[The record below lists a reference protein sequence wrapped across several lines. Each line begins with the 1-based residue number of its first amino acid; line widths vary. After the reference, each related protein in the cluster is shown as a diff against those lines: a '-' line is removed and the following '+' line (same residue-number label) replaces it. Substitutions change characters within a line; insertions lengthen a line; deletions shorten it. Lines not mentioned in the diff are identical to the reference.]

1 MDDLI
6 RNAVKNL
13 IVGRVRVIIVHR
25 LATAREYRIIVIEE
39 GAVEESERFDEL
51 LKRRG
56 KYYILY
62 ISQICKSIYGKLI
75 QEGYIDYIR

>member
-25 LATAREYRIIVIEE
+25 LATARDT
-39 GAVEESERFDEL
+39 GL
-51 LKRRG
+51 
-56 KYYILY
+56 
-62 ISQICKSIYGKLI
+62 
-75 QEGYIDYIR
+75 